1 MHHTAAALRVVVAL
15 TLLRLN
21 YIPQQRWLE
30 AFNHSE
36 GELRLDLS
44 HVAEIDTAGLQLLW
58 LLRREARAAG
68 RALNIVA
75 VSPAVADLLAFCRL
89 TGDFAAPVVAEPAV
103 EAA

>member
-1 MHHTAAALRVVVAL
+1 MTSLAPMLYADHDL
-15 TLLRLN
+15 TI
-21 YIPQQRWLE
+21 YHAQAIKQRWLE

-103 EAA
+103 EVA